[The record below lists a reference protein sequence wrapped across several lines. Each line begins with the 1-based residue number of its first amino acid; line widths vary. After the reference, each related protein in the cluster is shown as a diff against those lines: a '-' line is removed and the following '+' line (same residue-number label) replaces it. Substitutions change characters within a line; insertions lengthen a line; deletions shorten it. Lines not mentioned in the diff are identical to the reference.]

1 MASPFL
7 MKLACVLE
15 YLYNYSFKGFS
26 VLIFEIARVA
36 PGYFW
41 TLFWQNVFFI
51 GDFLPIFDIFN
62 ASFDKTLKN

>member
-7 MKLACVLE
+7 MKLACVLG

-36 PGYFW
+36 PGYFGK
-41 TLFWQNVFFI
+41 TYFFI
-51 GDFLPIFDIFN
+51 GDFLPIFAIFN